1 MDESVINR
9 VLELA
14 IKVQQIPAPTFSE
27 GQRARFIQ
35 QNFLDQG
42 ISDVTVDTVGN
53 VYAHLVG
60 RGEAL
65 PLIIS
70 AHLDTVF
77 PSNTDLLLTR
87 SSDRLSGPG
96 IGDNSLGL
104 AALFGLF
111 WELNDAGIDQLARLP
126 LPGDLWLVANV
137 CEEGLG
143 NLRGMKAIVDR
154 FGNNILA
161 YLILEGMS
169 LRHVYHRGLGV
180 RRYHINVRTPGGHSW
195 LDYGQPSAIHELAE
209 LVVKIKNLPLPA
221 DTRCSLNVGVIS
233 GGTSVNTIAAEASL
247 QLDIRSESSQ
257 TLDMLIAQV
266 EQAVGGAAQEGGDKV
281 KVSAEVIGE
290 RPAGELP
297 IEHPLVKLAVKC
309 LDAQGI
315 TANLNIG
322 STDANEPLSRG
333 LPAICVG
340 ITTGG
345 GAHTLEEYIDIGPV
359 GHGLAYLVD
368 LIYAIFQERG
378 K

>member
-266 EQAVGGAAQEGGDKV
+266 EKAVGDAAQEGGGKV

>member
-1 MDESVINR
+1 MEESVINR

-77 PSNTDLLLTR
+77 PSRTDLLLTR

-143 NLRGMKAIVDR
+143 NLRGMRAIVDR

-169 LRHVYHRGLGV
+169 LRHVFHRGLGV
-180 RRYHINVRTPGGHSW
+180 RRYHITVRTPGGHSW

-209 LVVKIKNLPLPA
+209 LVVKIKNLPLPVE
-221 DTRCSLNVGVIS
+221 TRCSLNVGVIS

-266 EQAVGGAAQEGGDKV
+266 EQAVGDAAQEGGDKV

-297 IEHPLVKLAVKC
+297 VEHPLVKLAVKC

-345 GAHTLEEYIDIGPV
+345 GAHTLGEYIDIGPV
-359 GHGLAYLVD
+359 GQGLAYLVD
-368 LIYAIFQERG
+368 LIYAIFQERW

>member
-1 MDESVINR
+1 MEESVINR

-27 GQRARFIQ
+27 GQRARFIR

-42 ISDVTVDTVGN
+42 ISNVTVDKVGN

-60 RGEAL
+60 RGDAL

-77 PSNTDLLLTR
+77 PSRTDLLLTR

-111 WELNDAGIDQLARLP
+111 WGLNDADVDQLARLP

-154 FGNNILA
+154 FGNNIQA

-169 LRHVYHRGLGV
+169 LWHIYHRGLGV
-180 RRYHINVRTPGGHSW
+180 RRYHITIRTPGGHSW

-209 LVVKIKNLPLPA
+209 LVVKIKNLPLPVEP
-221 DTRCSLNVGVIS
+221 RCSLNVGVIS

-247 QLDIRSESSQ
+247 QLDIRSECSQ
-257 TLDMLIAQV
+257 TLDVLTTRIEQV
-266 EQAVGGAAQEGGDKV
+266 IENAYQEGGDKV

-290 RPAGELP
+290 RLAGELP
-297 IEHPLVKLAVKC
+297 IEHPLVKHAVKC

-359 GHGLAYLVD
+359 GQGLAYLVD

>member
-266 EQAVGGAAQEGGDKV
+266 EQAAGDAAQEGGGKV

>member
-9 VLELA
+9 VLDLA

-42 ISDVTVDTVGN
+42 ISDVTVDKVGN
-53 VYAHLVG
+53 VYAHLMG

-77 PSNTDLLLTR
+77 PSSTDLLLTR

-111 WELNDAGIDQLARLP
+111 WGLNDAGIDQSARLP
-126 LPGDLWLVANV
+126 FPGDLWLVANV
-137 CEEGLG
+137 CEEVLG

-209 LVVKIKNLPLPA
+209 LVVKIKNLPLPVEP
-221 DTRCSLNVGVIS
+221 RCSLNVGVIS

-257 TLDMLIAQV
+257 TLGMLIAQV
-266 EQAVGGAAQEGGDKV
+266 EQAVGDAAQEGGDKV
-281 KVSAEVIGE
+281 KVSADVIGE

-322 STDANEPLSRG
+322 STDANEALSRG

-345 GAHTLEEYIDIGPV
+345 GAHTLGEYIDIGPV
-359 GHGLAYLVD
+359 GQGLAYLVD